1 MSVAVV
7 FVAGTA
13 IKGVAARILMRGV
26 MRRHPNA
33 FLVTLEQWGVTIPLD
48 ESQVRLAEHLRAGLL
63 RQGRDPGDPVVLV
76 GHSQG
81 GLAVLRY
88 AIDHPEQVEHVVTVG
103 TPWRGAR
110 LAGLTTDVARA
121 LTGRDLPALRDMRP
135 GSPFL
140 TALWHDIGLVADRV
154 TNIYSTHEVLISPYV
169 NAHIDVAGVTNVLI
183 ASEAEYETHLRTHLD
198 RYGIDVLLNA
208 RVSHLGEMNSPLV
221 RSVIWQLVDQ
231 IGERPA
237 DRPTRDQTHQDRT
250 SHRAA
255 GDALG

>member
-13 IKGVAARILMRGV
+13 IKGVAARVLMRGV

-33 FLVTLEQWGVTIPLD
+33 FLVTLEQWGVTLPLA
-48 ESQVRLAEHLRAGLL
+48 ESQVRLGEHLRAGLI
-63 RQGRDPGDPVVLV
+63 RQGRDPADPVVLV

-88 AIDHPEQVEHVVTVG
+88 AVDHPEQVEQVVTVG

-110 LAGLTTDVARA
+110 LAGLTTDVVRA

-140 TALWHDIGLVADRV
+140 TALWDDIGLIADRV

-183 ASEAEYETHLRTHLD
+183 ASDGEYETHLRTHLD
-198 RYGIDVLLNA
+198 RYSIDVLLNA

-221 RSVIWQLVDQ
+221 RSVIWQVVDQ
-231 IGERPA
+231 VDERLG
-237 DRPTRDQTHQDRT
+237 DRPSVDWTLPERTDR
-250 SHRAA
+250 A
-255 GDALG
+255 

>member
-1 MSVAVV
+1 MSVPVV

-13 IKGVAARILMRGV
+13 IRGVAARILMRGV
-26 MRRHPNA
+26 MQRHPNA
-33 FLVTLEQWGVTIPLD
+33 FLVTLEQWGVTIPLA
-48 ESQVRLAEHLRAGLL
+48 ESQAYLAEHIKAGLL
-63 RQGRDPGDPVVLV
+63 RQGRGPADSVVLV

-88 AIDHPEQVEHVVTVG
+88 AIDHPAQVEHVVTVG

-110 LAGLTTDVARA
+110 LAGLTTDVMHA
-121 LTGRDLPALRDMRP
+121 LTGRHLPALRDMRP
-135 GSPFL
+135 GAPFL
-140 TALWHDIGLVADRV
+140 TALWRDIAPIAERV
-154 TNIYSTHEVLISPYV
+154 TSIYSTHEVLITPYV

-183 ASEAEYETHLRTHLD
+183 ASDSEYETHLRTHLD
-198 RYGIDVLLNA
+198 QFGVDALLNA

-231 IGERPA
+231 IDERLG
-237 DRPTRDQTHQDRT
+237 DHWTD
-250 SHRAA
+250 AA